1 MDDLRKNN
9 RKKKDQKIAF
19 GTLENQFVGSAII
32 ELKLKAK
39 TNTLIKTIRESLKG
53 AFGILCRA
61 RSEESKG
68 PQVTL
73 GTPTLVA

>member
-9 RKKKDQKIAF
+9 PKKKDQKIAF

-39 TNTLIKTIRESLKG
+39 TNTLIKTIRESLRG
-53 AFGILCRA
+53 FGIRSG
-61 RSEESKG
+61 SEETG
-68 PQVTL
+68 AAVT
-73 GTPTLVA
+73 